1 MATCNVTENMKSQHP
16 LPSPA
21 FRRGFTLVELLVVI
35 LIVVVLAALSFT
47 ITRKVQQN
55 AQATT
60 RLSNIRQA
68 GSMLLAM
75 AAENNGRCSFFAGG
89 NSGWDYR
96 HYLMIRKELGMTNN
110 NDLVEILHWDS
121 RKLPPAL
128 PHWNCRAVNF
138 QNVSYPDGTST
149 TWTQEAIKNNDGTTA
164 NVKSLSLASVAK
176 PGSYPLLIDSSTAG
190 GSEIFRINDSTGD
203 WVGLR
208 ESGKAGAYLFDGSA
222 RLMDKDELKR
232 AGFKKAYDNSKKPPV
247 SITL

>member
-1 MATCNVTENMKSQHP
+1 MATCKVTKNMKSPHP
-16 LPSPA
+16 LPDNSS
-21 FRRGFTLVELLVVI
+21 RRGFTLVELLVVI

-55 AQATT
+55 AQATK
-60 RLSNIRQA
+60 RLSDIRQA

-75 AAENNGRCSFFAGG
+75 AGENNGRCSFFAGG
-89 NSGWDYR
+89 NSGWNYR
-96 HYLMIRKELGMTNN
+96 HYLMIRKELGMTG
-110 NDLVEILHWDS
+110 DEPVEMLHWDIK
-121 RKLPPAL
+121 KLPPAL

-190 GSEIFRINDSTGD
+190 GSEIFRINESTGD
-203 WVGLR
+203 CVGLR

-222 RLMDKDELKR
+222 RIMDKDELKR

>member
-1 MATCNVTENMKSQHP
+1 MATRHETKNMKSPHP
-16 LPSPA
+16 LPDTSS
-21 FRRGFTLVELLVVI
+21 RRGFTLVELLVVI

-55 AQATT
+55 AQATK
-60 RLSNIRQA
+60 RLSDIRQA

-75 AAENNGRCSFFAGG
+75 ASENSGRCSFFAGG
-89 NSGWDYR
+89 NSGWNYR
-96 HYLMIRKELGMTNN
+96 HYLMIRKELGLTG
-110 NDLVEILHWDS
+110 DELVEILHWDS

-149 TWTQEAIKNNDGTTA
+149 TWTQESIKNSDGTTA

-176 PGSYPLLIDSSTAG
+176 PGSYPLLIDSSTSS
-190 GSEIFRINDSTGD
+190 GSEIFRINEGTGD
-203 WVGLR
+203 RVGLR

-232 AGFKKAYDNSKKPPV
+232 AGFKNVYDNSKKPPV